1 MHPSCALIVWFA
13 AVLGAQFVGYAGLA
27 VLMVLPLLGAMS
39 AWRPWLAYAWRARW
53 LLLAL
58 WLILAYNTPGEAW
71 LDWAWAPTREGI
83 DEGVLQVVRLLV
95 LLLWLAWLFQVQGRR
110 GLVCGLWGLLRPFER
125 LGLGVERLVVR
136 LSLVLDALQT
146 PPDPGVWRRMLHAEA
161 RAATGVENLSLAVL
175 PWTVRDSGVVLAC
188 AAGLLGVWIA

>member
-27 VLMVLPLLGAMS
+27 VLLVLPLLGA
-39 AWRPWLAYAWRARW
+39 AGVWRPWLAYAWRTRW

-71 LDWAWAPTREGI
+71 LDRSWAPTREGI
-83 DEGVLQVVRLLV
+83 DEGGRQVVRLLV
-95 LLLWLAWLFQVQGRR
+95 LLLWLAWLFQVQGRQ
-110 GLVCGLWGLLRPFER
+110 GLVCGLWGLLRPFAC
-125 LGLGVERLVVR
+125 LGLEVERLVVR

-146 PPDPGVWRRMLHAEA
+146 PPDPGAWRRMLHAEA
-161 RAATGVENLSLAVL
+161 GTAMRVERLRLTVV
-175 PWTVRDSGVVLAC
+175 PWTVRDFGVVLLC
-188 AAGLLGVWIA
+188 VAGLLGVWIA